1 MQDNSERIPS
11 MRKKNQRQRK
21 ETKQKKT
28 KNKNDLK
35 FRRNTFLLFIPESAQ
50 KAQFNEIA
58 RAILNFS
65 SDKTFQWKR
74 IWPLR

>member
-1 MQDNSERIPS
+1 MQDNPERIPS
-11 MRKKNQRQRK
+11 MRKKTNDNGKKQNKRK
-21 ETKQKKT
+21 Q

-58 RAILNFS
+58 RAIHNFS
-65 SDKTFQWKR
+65 SDKTFQRKR

>member
-1 MQDNSERIPS
+1 MQDNPERIPS
-11 MRKKNQRQRK
+11 MRKKTNDNGKKQNKRK
-21 ETKQKKT
+21 Q

-58 RAILNFS
+58 RAIHNFS